1 MEGSVTPRPTVAVT
15 TDFRNV
21 LATVLRGQ
29 GAETAIA
36 GAFPGFKPK
45 FVEGLF
51 RV

>member
-15 TDFRNV
+15 ADFRNV

-29 GAETAIA
+29 GAEAAIA
-36 GAFPGFKPK
+36 SAFPGYKPK
-45 FVEGLF
+45 FVDGLI